1 MTISAAAAQTA
12 GATTAANGK
21 KDSAAE
27 LSQNYE
33 LFLKLLTTQIQ
44 NQDPLNPQDPSQFT
58 QQLVQFSQVEQSIA
72 TNKNLENVISSIN
85 RGQPSQA
92 IGYMGRTVETVSEQI
107 PLQDGRADL
116 AMTFDATTSSAELQV
131 LDSSGKVVRTLPLS
145 NKAGTQAVSWDG
157 KDSSGKQLEDGT
169 YDARLVAQGKDG
181 KAIGGVMRVAGRV
194 TGVDLTTENPYL
206 MLGDMPV
213 LMGKVTAVR

>member
-1 MTISAAAAQTA
+1 MTISTAAAQTA
-12 GATTAANGK
+12 GANVAANGK

-72 TNKNLENVISSIN
+72 TNKNLESVLSAIN
-85 RGQPSQA
+85 SGQPSQA
-92 IGYMGRTVETVSEQI
+92 IGYMGKTIETVSEEI
-107 PLQDGRADL
+107 PLQDGRAGM
-116 AMTFDATTSSAELQV
+116 AVTFDGSVTAAELQI
-131 LDSSGKVVRTLPLS
+131 LDAQGKLVRTLPLS
-145 NKAGTQAVSWDG
+145 TNAGTQSVTWDG
-157 KDSSGKQLEDGT
+157 RDASGKQLEDGT
-169 YDARLVAQGKDG
+169 YGARIAALGKDE
-181 KAIGGVMRVAGRV
+181 KPVGGILRVAGKV
-194 TGVDLTTENPYL
+194 TGVDLTSGNPYL
-206 MLGDMPV
+206 MVGDMPV